1 MYIFAFPMQHKKTRS
16 MKFTKMHGT
25 GNDYIYVNGLVE
37 TIENPAEFA
46 IQYSDWHK
54 GIGSDGLVMILA
66 SETCDFR
73 MRMFNADG
81 SESEMCGNASRCIG
95 KYVYDKGLTN
105 KTTLTLETLAGVK
118 ALQLFIG
125 ADQKVEKVTVDMGE
139 PILDAALIPVTS
151 DKNRVINEPLAFNS
165 EIQYNITTVSMG
177 NPHAVIFTTD
187 ILQLDLPKIGPVI
200 ENATI
205 FPRRTNTE
213 FIEVLTQNISGLK
226 NGKFCI
232 FGRDEISNAIILR
245 NNEYIKIFDDLKN
258 IDSCNIAYIANDKQK
273 MFKFVGHSFRDLRI
287 LTIATFSD
295 FSLSENGMIEI
306 QLGRRNFEI
315 IVNKKTLKANS
326 FMLKPLINSYVIN

>member
-1 MYIFAFPMQHKKTRS
+1 

-46 IQYSDWHK
+46 IQYSDRHK

-66 SETCDFR
+66 SENCDFR

-118 ALQLFIG
+118 VLQLFIG

-139 PILDAALIPVTS
+139 PILNAALIPVTS
-151 DKNRVINEPLAFNS
+151 DKNRVINEPVAFNS
-165 EIQYNITTVSMG
+165 EIRYNITTVSMG

-187 ILQLDLPKIGPVI
+187 ILQFDLPKIGPVI

-213 FIEVLTQNISGLK
+213 FIEVLTNNHVKMRVWERGSGETMACGTGACASVVAGVLNGLISRRTTVELLG
-226 NGKFCI
+226 G
-232 FGRDEISNAIILR
+232 E
-245 NNEYIKIFDDLKN
+245 
-258 IDSCNIAYIANDKQK
+258 
-273 MFKFVGHSFRDLRI
+273 
-287 LTIATFSD
+287 LTIEWKEKDNHVYLTGGATTVF
-295 FSLSENGMIEI
+295 EGEI
-306 QLGRRNFEI
+306 
-315 IVNKKTLKANS
+315 
-326 FMLKPLINSYVIN
+326 

>member
-1 MYIFAFPMQHKKTRS
+1 

-37 TIENPAEFA
+37 NIDNPAEFA
-46 IQYSDWHK
+46 IQYSDRHK
-54 GIGSDGLVMILA
+54 GIGSDGLVMILV
-66 SETCDFR
+66 SDTCDFR

-118 ALQLFIG
+118 VLQLFIG

-165 EIQYNITTVSMG
+165 EIRYNITTVSMG

-213 FIEVLTQNISGLK
+213 FIEVLTNNHVKMRVWERGSGETMACGTGACASVVAGVLNGLISRRTTVELLG
-226 NGKFCI
+226 G
-232 FGRDEISNAIILR
+232 E
-245 NNEYIKIFDDLKN
+245 
-258 IDSCNIAYIANDKQK
+258 
-273 MFKFVGHSFRDLRI
+273 
-287 LTIATFSD
+287 LTIEWKEEDNHVYLTGGATTVF
-295 FSLSENGMIEI
+295 EGEI
-306 QLGRRNFEI
+306 
-315 IVNKKTLKANS
+315 
-326 FMLKPLINSYVIN
+326 